1 MAESS
6 SQSPAAR
13 DAEAARAI
21 GRYRSPMFVLIP
33 TTIILLAFL
42 TFRIVA
48 ISRHHFQIGDLFS
61 LIFVCVL
68 LTAVWLIP
76 QTIVSTTGLRLV
88 WRFRF
93 FPWSQVA
100 RVYGSG
106 PGDPDLRIGLVDGEQ
121 LSVPGLP
128 SDRVAGILILARRT

>member
-1 MAESS
+1 M
-6 SQSPAAR
+6 
-13 DAEAARAI
+13 
-21 GRYRSPMFVLIP
+21 GRYRGPMFVLIP

-48 ISRHHFQIGDLFS
+48 ISRHHFQIGDLVGLLF
-61 LIFVCVL
+61 LCAL

-93 FPWSQVA
+93 IPWSQVA

-106 PGDPDLRIGLVDGEQ
+106 PGDPDLRIGLVDGKQ

-128 SDRVAGILILARRT
+128 SNQVAGIIILARQA